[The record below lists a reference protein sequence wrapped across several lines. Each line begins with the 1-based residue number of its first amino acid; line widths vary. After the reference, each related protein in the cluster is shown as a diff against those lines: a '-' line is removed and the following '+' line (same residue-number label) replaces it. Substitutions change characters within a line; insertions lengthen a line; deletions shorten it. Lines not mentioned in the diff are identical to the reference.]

1 MKLMWT
7 GAWSVVLAL
16 PWLAVNAPA
25 RAQEPTASQLAAMK
39 AEYRRPAA
47 KPIDS
52 PALVDLGRLLFWDP
66 RVSASGNTACVTCH
80 LPNLGWAVTDAR
92 SRNDSGK
99 LTSRKSQPLIGIGH
113 AASGPFGWD
122 GRSATLEAQ
131 VKSSVATGSMSM
143 RETDKPV
150 KVEVIEQRIRD
161 VPDYVAKFNAALP
174 GASITLDTIAQAIAA
189 YERTFEPGVAPFDG
203 WIEGDESA
211 ISASAKRGFVLFNT
225 RTTCFS
231 CHTGWRFTDSPG
243 YPSELARRDDWSG
256 ACAGATIWLMFIVY
270 AGVQGLG

>member
-1 MKLMWT
+1 MSSSPARTGRSKNEGRYCMKLLWPRALT
-7 GAWSVVLAL
+7 VVLAL
-16 PWLAVNAPA
+16 PWLPVNAPA
-25 RAQEPTASQLAAMK
+25 QAQHPTASQLAAMK
-39 AEYRRPAA
+39 ADYRRPAA
-47 KPIDS
+47 RPIDN

-66 RVSASGNTACVTCH
+66 RVSASGTTACVTCH

-99 LTSRKSQPLIGIGH
+99 LTSRKSQTLIGIGH

-174 GASITLDTIAQAIAA
+174 GASITLDTFAQAIAA
-189 YERTFEPGVAPFDG
+189 YER
-203 WIEGDESA
+203 
-211 ISASAKRGFVLFNT
+211 
-225 RTTCFS
+225 
-231 CHTGWRFTDSPG
+231 
-243 YPSELARRDDWSG
+243 
-256 ACAGATIWLMFIVY
+256 
-270 AGVQGLG
+270 